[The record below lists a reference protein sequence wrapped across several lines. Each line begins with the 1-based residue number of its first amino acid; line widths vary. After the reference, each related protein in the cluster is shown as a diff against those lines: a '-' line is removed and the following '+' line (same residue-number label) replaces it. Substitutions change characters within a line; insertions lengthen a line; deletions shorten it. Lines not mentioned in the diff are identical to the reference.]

1 MTSKD
6 LLFRFA
12 LPAAALSLASC
23 GFNTSVISLDYQPML
38 GQSLPGPRVVEV
50 RRFADFR
57 RLGEFSLGTV
67 HTPFGTPLET
77 IKTRVPVAQVVR
89 NAFAHGLSDRKM
101 LTASGSA
108 PFILTGEV
116 LEFECQQRV
125 SPSSFVSV
133 RVNLVRSGSGA
144 IVYSRVYQ
152 STRESDAYMPGSGSP
167 VPNLR
172 EMASR
177 ALQNVVD
184 SALDDRALRSH
195 LSSLTQAS
203 ERNGRSPE
211 APL

>member
-1 MTSKD
+1 MLTKIT
-6 LLFRFA
+6 LTA
-12 LPAAALSLASC
+12 TALSLASC
-23 GFNTSVISLDYQPML
+23 GFNTSIVSLDYQPSL

-50 RRFADFR
+50 GQFADFR

-77 IKTRVPVAQVVR
+77 INTRVPVAVVVR
-89 NAFAHGLSDRKM
+89 NAFAHGLSARKM
-101 LTASGSA
+101 LTPSGSA
-108 PFILTGEV
+108 TYILTGEV

-125 SPSSFVSV
+125 NPSSFASV
-133 RVNLVRSGSGA
+133 RVNIVRAGSGQ

-152 STRESDAYMPGSGSP
+152 SARESEAYMPGSGSP

-184 SALDDRALRSH
+184 RALDDRALRNRLTESKPVTD
-195 LSSLTQAS
+195 SSRRL
-203 ERNGRSPE
+203 PE